1 MTGPRRRFTGV
12 KPTLSLCLIARN
24 EERFLPACLESVAGV
39 VDEIVLVDTG
49 SDDSTVAIAERAGA
63 QVLHYPWRDD
73 FAAARN
79 QALNA
84 ATGRWMLV
92 LDADER
98 LAPDAGA
105 AIRRA
110 VAEPDWEVG
119 YLRFINVNDDGSLG
133 REWTAPRLYRLSPG
147 IRFIGRIHEQVVQP
161 RLPVPTRV
169 IDARV
174 FHYGYQTAVY
184 AERDKRTR
192 NTRLLEQA
200 LQDPQAQDPVL
211 RTNYLFH
218 HANLATGAE
227 LLQRYES
234 LAAYIHDTWPED
246 PPRLPWITGART
258 EYARLLNDVGRY
270 SEARSLAQR
279 LLDRHGESPL
289 LRYLI
294 ARARVAAGDAA
305 GAEAE
310 LSKILVPSPPL
321 SEEHCQYTHDIP
333 LVQGRAR
340 FLLGLIREREGRLE
354 EALDHY
360 HAATTEEPE
369 QNALR
374 SHYACALVK
383 LSRYQEALRVLEH
396 SATMVNEPQ
405 PGADCLALILAV
417 LTQSVSRLALW
428 GDKVTRLAPGFPP
441 AARLLERLSAA
452 GPHHQFR
459 IEDFPEI
466 LNAIQ
471 LEPDPGRLRLPQTAR
486 KNG

>member
-1 MTGPRRRFTGV
+1 MTGRTRRFTGV

-24 EERFLPACLESVAGV
+24 EERFLPACLESVRGV

-49 SDDSTVAIAERAGA
+49 SDDSTVAIAEGAGA
-63 QVLHYPWRDD
+63 KVIHYPWQDD

-79 QALNA
+79 QALRA

-98 LAPDAGA
+98 LAPDAGDE
-105 AIRRA
+105 IRQA
-110 VAEPDWEVG
+110 LTLPGWEVG
-119 YLRFINVNDDGSLG
+119 YLHFVNVTDDGSLSH
-133 REWTAPRLYRLSPG
+133 EWTAPRLYRLSRG
-147 IRFIGRIHEQVVQP
+147 IRFIGRIHEQLVHP
-161 RLPVPTRV
+161 HFPVRTRV
-169 IDARV
+169 VEARV

-184 AERDKRTR
+184 AARQKRAR

-200 LQDPQAQDPVL
+200 LLDPEAQDPIL

-227 LLQRYES
+227 LVERYES
-234 LAAYIHDTWPED
+234 LAAYIHETWPEG
-246 PPRLPWITGART
+246 PPRVPWITGARA
-258 EYARLLNDVGRY
+258 EFARLLNDVGRY
-270 SEARSLAQR
+270 PEARGLAQQ
-279 LLDRHGESPL
+279 LLDRHGESPM

-294 ARARVAAGDAA
+294 ARARAAAGDLA
-305 GAEAE
+305 GAESE
-310 LSKILVPSPPL
+310 LAKVLVPSPPIA
-321 SEEHCQYTHDIP
+321 EEHCQYIQDMP
-333 LVQGRAR
+333 LVQSRAR

-354 EALDHY
+354 EALDLY
-360 HAATTEEPE
+360 QAATTEEPE
-369 QNALR
+369 QNGLR

-396 SATMVNEPQ
+396 SATMVNESQ
-405 PGADCLALILAV
+405 PGADCLALVLAV

-441 AARLLERLSAA
+441 AARLLERLATA
-452 GPHHQFR
+452 GPQHQFR

-471 LEPDPGRLRLPQTAR
+471 LEPDPGRLRLPQTTR

>member
-1 MTGPRRRFTGV
+1 M

-24 EERFLPACLESVAGV
+24 EERFLPACLESVQGA

-49 SDDSTVAIAERAGA
+49 SDDATVAIAERAGA
-63 QVLHYPWRDD
+63 KVVHYPWHDD

-79 QALNA
+79 QALHA

-98 LAPDAGA
+98 LAPDAGEA
-105 AIRRA
+105 LRRA
-110 VAEPDWEVG
+110 LALPDWEVG
-119 YLRFINVNDDGSLG
+119 YLHFVNVADDGSLG
-133 REWTAPRLYRLSPG
+133 HEWTAPRLYRLSPG
-147 IRFIGRIHEQVVQP
+147 MHFIGRIHEQMVHP
-161 RLPVPTRV
+161 RISSVRTRV
-169 IDARV
+169 VDARV
-174 FHYGYQTAVY
+174 FHYGYQTAVF
-184 AERDKRTR
+184 AEREKRSR

-200 LQDPQAQDPVL
+200 LLDPEAQDPLL

-227 LLQRYES
+227 LLARYES
-234 LAAYIHDTWPED
+234 LAAYIQDSWPEG
-246 PPRLPWITGART
+246 PPRVPWITGARA
-258 EYARLLNDVGRY
+258 EFARLLNDVGRY
-270 SEARSLAQR
+270 PESRGLAQQ
-279 LLDRHGESPL
+279 LLDRHGESPM

-294 ARARVAAGDAA
+294 ARACAAAGDST
-305 GAEAE
+305 GAESE
-310 LSKILVPSPPL
+310 LSKILVPCPPIAA
-321 SEEHCQYTHDIP
+321 EHCQYIQDIP
-333 LVQGRAR
+333 LVQSRAR

-360 HAATTEEPE
+360 HAATTEEPG

-396 SATMVNEPQ
+396 SATMVNESQ
-405 PGADCLALILAV
+405 PGADCLALVLAV

-441 AARLLERLSAA
+441 AARLLERLSTAS
-452 GPHHQFR
+452 PQHHFR

-466 LNAIQ
+466 VNAIQ
-471 LEPDPGRLRLPQTAR
+471 LEPDPGRLRLPQTTR